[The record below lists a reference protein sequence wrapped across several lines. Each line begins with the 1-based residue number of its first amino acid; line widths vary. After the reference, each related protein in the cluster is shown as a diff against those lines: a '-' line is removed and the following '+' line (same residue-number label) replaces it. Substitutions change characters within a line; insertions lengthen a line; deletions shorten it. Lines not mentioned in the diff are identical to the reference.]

1 MTMEISCPI
10 CSSKNVYSLMNS
22 LRCKRCG
29 NIWKEEKKNSS
40 NFVNGEFESRINHQ
54 VWSITKTEKIELK
67 MEKKLDEYLKKFNGK
82 FCLDKMTEKIG
93 DISLA
98 VFRRYLKNCVKNR
111 TLVEKK
117 DGYGILWYSR
127 PSKK

>member
-1 MTMEISCPI
+1 
-10 CSSKNVYSLMNS
+10 MNS

-67 MEKKLDEYLKKFNGK
+67 MEKKLDESLKKFNGK
-82 FCLDKMTEKIG
+82 FCLDKMTERIG

>member
-1 MTMEISCPI
+1 MEISCPI

-54 VWSITKTEKIELK
+54 VWSITKNRENRIK
-67 MEKKLDEYLKKFNGK
+67 NGK
-82 FCLDKMTEKIG
+82 EIG
-93 DISLA
+93 
-98 VFRRYLKNCVKNR
+98 
-111 TLVEKK
+111 
-117 DGYGILWYSR
+117 
-127 PSKK
+127 

>member
-1 MTMEISCPI
+1 
-10 CSSKNVYSLMNS
+10 MNS

-82 FCLDKMTEKIG
+82 FCLDKMTERIG
-93 DISLA
+93 DISFA